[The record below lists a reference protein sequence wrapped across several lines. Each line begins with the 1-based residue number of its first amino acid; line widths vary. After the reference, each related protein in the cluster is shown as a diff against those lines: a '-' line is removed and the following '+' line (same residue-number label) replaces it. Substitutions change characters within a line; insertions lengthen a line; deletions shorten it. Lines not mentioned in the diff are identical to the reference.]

1 VIVLHRV
8 GNAEPAIVR
17 YRRPTDEEAAGG
29 LDLVAIERTL
39 AGEYPPAPLTEPETR
54 LAGRLI
60 VDPAKEIYA
69 AEIARLLGVTSR
81 TVVRWRGEQRTV
93 PAEGNTTVK
102 TTTIRRGDRWED
114 RAACRGVDPRLF
126 FPDGEVGSAAK
137 ALYRDAVRV
146 CAGYP
151 VIAQCL
157 RAALKAEGSAPSKS
171 RSGVFGGKTPA
182 ERDAIYRRQQAASRP
197 ELAA

>member
-1 VIVLHRV
+1 MIVLHRV

-29 LDLVAIERTL
+29 LDLVAIERAL
-39 AGEYPPAPLTEPETR
+39 SGEYPEAKLTEPEAR

-81 TVVRWRGEQRTV
+81 TVVRWRAEHRAA
-93 PAEGNTTVK
+93 PAEGSTNVK
-102 TTTIRRGDRWED
+102 TTIKRGERWED
-114 RAACRGVDPRLF
+114 RARCRGVDPRLF
-126 FPDGEVGSAAK
+126 FPDGEIGSAAK
-137 ALYRDAVRV
+137 ALYRDAVQV
-146 CAGYP
+146 CAGCP
-151 VIAQCL
+151 VIEQCL
-157 RAALKAEGSAPSKS
+157 RAALKAEGSTPSKS